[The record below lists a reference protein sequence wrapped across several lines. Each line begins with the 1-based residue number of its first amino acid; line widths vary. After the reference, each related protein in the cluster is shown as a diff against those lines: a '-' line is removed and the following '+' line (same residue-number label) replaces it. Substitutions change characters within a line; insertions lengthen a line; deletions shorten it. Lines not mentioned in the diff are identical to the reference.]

1 MKKMDKK
8 DLQFIVIF
16 IVVLACS
23 FTYLYQSSYAKYR
36 KRVTAGV
43 DLNVANW
50 TIKINNEDV
59 KNKKMLTNKLVPE
72 FEESEYT
79 KANVLAPGSKGYCDI
94 VIDSTNVDVNF
105 QITLIAKIPT
115 ESAIK
120 DLRVTD
126 YIINPSETNT
136 NKVAYTELEEIQI
149 PVVHNT
155 PQTSIRLFIEWDDN
169 PTTQT
174 MDNEADTNAAVDT
187 SSEALIEINTNF
199 TQVNN

>member
-36 KRVTAGV
+36 KRVTAGI
-43 DLNVANW
+43 DLNVAKW

-126 YIINPSETNT
+126 YIINPSDTNT
-136 NKVAYTELEEIQI
+136 DKIAYTELDQIQI